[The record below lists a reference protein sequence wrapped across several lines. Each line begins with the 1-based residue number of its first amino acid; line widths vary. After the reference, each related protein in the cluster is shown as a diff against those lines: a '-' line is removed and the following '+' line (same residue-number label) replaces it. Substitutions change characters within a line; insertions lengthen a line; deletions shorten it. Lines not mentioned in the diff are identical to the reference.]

1 MSGVVNKN
9 STKTNEPLTKGKKI
23 MNMKGTEKVQ
33 QSFSE
38 AFLLFSEAITI
49 DAGKSLLE
57 VW

>member
-49 DAGKSLLE
+49 DAGK
-57 VW
+57 